1 MWGCGNLT
9 MFPPFHGPDAVS
21 PLSSLLLRH
30 NGSLEAGAF
39 GAPKACG
46 SSFGF
51 GGVNAHVVLEA
62 PARSKRTAQ
71 SERVTERS
79 SYERKFEGLTSV
91 LRMAKDVQW
100 MSYLTAQ
107 RSNSQE
113 ISQDL

>member
-1 MWGCGNLT
+1 

-107 RSNSQE
+107 RSHRTYKEVSRE
-113 ISQDL
+113 SFVFTS